1 VDDSARIV
9 PGAEKGGGSHG
20 GTVCRDRG
28 GARRRGAERASQTD
42 RGLDRRPRADGAR
55 RARGPSELPP
65 GSGHHID
72 HSTSHGHRVTFDYA
86 ADTGTVH
93 HFTLSSI
100 TIFHSATVHHTT
112 EGWRFYHYDSHYIVH
127 GHWLNHWTV
136 VGSICNLHID
146 PTGCRTSGSQSFEA
160 VFPHAKPLEGP
171 WMGTTDSGANDVT
184 FTLGPSLTGSGN
196 LVIFD
201 LNIHPPEWTYSNFYS
216 SRNGPLETN
225 SDGAW
230 HFYRDGNYDLVSATW
245 TDPAHM
251 HGHVCD
257 KGAYGCKPAYTF
269 TFTAHAV
276 GYTPGGAR

>member
-1 VDDSARIV
+1 MTTPASSRAPRRETTRIAVLHAGIAAALGAGARSARRSLI
-9 PGAEKGGGSHG
+9 GAAIAALGLAALAAPAALANFTPEA
-20 GTVCRDRG
+20 GTYV
-28 GARRRGAERASQTD
+28 
-42 RGLDRRPRADGAR
+42 
-55 RARGPSELPP
+55 
-65 GSGHHID
+65 D
-72 HSTSHGHRVTFDYA
+72 HSTSHGHRVSFHYA
-86 ADTGTVH
+86 ADWGTVH
-93 HFTLSSI
+93 DFTLSSI

-184 FTLGPSLTGSGN
+184 FTVGPSLTGSGN

-245 TDPAHM
+245 TDPVHM